1 MESIYKMNLPPIPKF
16 DQAAAQKAAQR
27 QDQLTKPQGSL
38 GRLESLSVQ
47 LAGMTGRERPRFAR
61 KAVIVMAA
69 DHGVV
74 LEGVS
79 AYPVEVTAQMV
90 ANIACNGAAVS
101 VLARQNQARVVVVDI
116 GVAKDV
122 SNLSGVL
129 HCKITAGSANML
141 KGPALTPAQAE
152 QAIAVG
158 MQVLDEQADQGVD
171 LVALGEMGIGNTTPA
186 SAITA
191 VLTGLPVKD
200 VTGRGTGLDDSGL
213 QNKIKVIE
221 AAICLN
227 KPDPADALDVLA
239 KVGGLDIAG
248 LVGVIIA
255 AAARRIPVVVDGFI
269 SGAAALVAVSLL
281 PEVSPYLI
289 ASHLSVEAGH
299 AAICNKLEL
308 DPLLDLHM
316 RLGEG
321 SGAVLAFPIIEG
333 AARIL
338 DEMATFEEAGVSR
351 ND

>member
-1 MESIYKMNLPPIPKF
+1 MNLPSIPAF
-16 DQAAAQKAAQR
+16 DQTAADKAAAR
-27 QDQLTKPQGSL
+27 QNQLTKPQGSL
-38 GRLESLSVQ
+38 GRLESFSVQ

-69 DHGVV
+69 DHGVA

-90 ANIACNGAAVS
+90 ENIARNGAAVS
-101 VLARQNQARVVVVDI
+101 VLARQNQARVVIVDI
-116 GVAKDV
+116 GVARDI
-122 SNLSGVL
+122 SSLAGVL
-129 HCKITAGSANML
+129 HRKVAAGSANML

-152 QAIAVG
+152 QAIAAG
-158 MQVLDEQADQGVD
+158 MQVLDEQAAQGLD

-191 VLTGLPVKD
+191 VLTGLPVKE
-200 VTGRGTGLDDSGL
+200 VTGRGTGLDDAGL
-213 QNKIKVIE
+213 QKKIEVIE
-221 AAICLN
+221 AAIRLN
-227 KPDPADALDVLA
+227 RPDPADALDVLA

-248 LVGVIIA
+248 LTGVIIA

-269 SGAAALVAVSLL
+269 SGAAALVAAGLL
-281 PEVSPYLI
+281 PEVKPYLI

-299 AAICNKLEL
+299 TAICRKLEL

-321 SGAVLAFPIIEG
+321 SGAVLVFPIIEG

-338 DEMATFEEAGVSR
+338 DEMATFEEAGVST

>member
-1 MESIYKMNLPPIPKF
+1 MKLPSIPKF

-27 QDQLTKPQGSL
+27 QDHLTKPQGSL

-69 DHGVV
+69 DHGVA

-90 ANIACNGAAVS
+90 ENIAHNGAAVS
-101 VLARQNQARVVVVDI
+101 VLARQNQARVAVVDI

-122 SNLSGVL
+122 SSLAGVL
-129 HCKITAGSANML
+129 HRKVAAGSANML
-141 KGPALTPAQAE
+141 KGPALTHAQAE
-152 QAIAVG
+152 QAIMVG
-158 MQVLDEQADQGVD
+158 MQVLDEQAARGLD
-171 LVALGEMGIGNTTPA
+171 LVALGEMGIGNPTPA

-191 VLTGLPVKD
+191 VLTGLPVKE
-200 VTGRGTGLDDSGL
+200 VTGRGTGLDDAGL
-213 QNKIKVIE
+213 QNKIQVIE
-221 AAICLN
+221 AAIRLN
-227 KPDPADALDVLA
+227 QPDPSNALDVLA

-248 LVGVIIA
+248 LTGVIIA
-255 AAARRIPVVVDGFI
+255 SAARRIPVVVDGFI
-269 SGAAALVAVSLL
+269 SGAAALLAAGLR
-281 PEVSPYLI
+281 PEVKPYLI

-299 AAICNKLEL
+299 TAICKKLALE
-308 DPLLDLHM
+308 PLLDLRM

>member
-1 MESIYKMNLPPIPKF
+1 MNLPKIPPF
-16 DQAAAQKAAQR
+16 DKTSAQKAAAR
-27 QDQLTKPQGSL
+27 QNQLTKPQGSL
-38 GRLESLSVQ
+38 GRLEALSIQ
-47 LAGMTGRERPRFAR
+47 LAGMTGKERPRFAH

-69 DHGVV
+69 DHGVA
-74 LEGVS
+74 LAGVS

-90 ANIACNGAAVS
+90 ANIARNGAAVS

-116 GVAKDV
+116 GVATDV
-122 SNLSGVL
+122 SGLTGVL
-129 HCKITAGSANML
+129 HHKVADGSANML

-158 MQVLDEQADQGVD
+158 MQVLGEQATQGLD

-191 VLTGLPVKD
+191 VFTGLPVKD
-200 VTGRGTGLDDSGL
+200 VTGRGTGLDDAGL

-221 AAICLN
+221 EAIRLN
-227 KPDPADALDVLA
+227 QPDPGNALDVLM

-248 LVGVIIA
+248 LTGVIIA

-269 SGAAALVAVSLL
+269 SGAAALVAVGLL
-281 PEVSPYLI
+281 PAVRPYLI

-299 AAICNKLEL
+299 AAICKQLDLE
-308 DPLLDLHM
+308 PLLDLRM

-338 DEMATFEEAGVSR
+338 DEMATFAEAGVST
-351 ND
+351 NA